1 MNRFTFACICA
12 VALFAIVN
20 SQTVTIREI
29 NPTHSNIGGMN
40 ATGGRIN
47 DLGRATDN
55 IFYAASEFGGLF
67 KSTDVG
73 HSWTRL
79 DNHLPTRVS
88 NVQASPADPNLV
100 VATSL
105 YDGRVNSFA
114 GINVS
119 HDGGATWAKPAT
131 ATPPTGFCSSV
142 NDFNEPSAFGI
153 AFDPEDTA
161 HIFVG
166 TNCGLAKSTDA
177 GLTWTFINPG
187 PNTSTRVFGVVV
199 HDGGIID
206 TCGFGGHRR
215 SINGGASWTGALS
228 GGTSLPGAPFCSIA
242 PSPDES
248 NVLFATAGRR
258 VFETDNG
265 GGSWNTEFVNPK
277 PQGRVTFLTTNKRQ
291 GHNFDLWF
299 GDVEM
304 FRASCVT
311 PVIPST
317 APRCPAS
324 STWTVTGTGAHADMG
339 DVAFTSPP
347 PINVTVCRQNCTN
360 EQTNCKNDCEEI
372 RQSCISEIGQP
383 GFPPH
388 TIAQCNQQRTQ
399 CVAQC
404 TTAFNRCNTNCS
416 LFPEGCPVI
425 LASDGGTYTNTIT
438 GASAC
443 QQPKWIQSDV
453 TTRGLW
459 LWSLSGADIPN
470 SLAREALYMAA
481 QDDGSFAT
489 LDAGTATPNWVNPDC
504 CDGFD
509 TVADTTLVLYTICCF
524 GPPPTHLFRR
534 NPGMT
539 GGSDITGSVPGNLP
553 RFSFPDSIARFGVN
567 RYALISDTGVFA
579 TQNVTT
585 NPVTWTAVGTGAP
598 TNACGLW
605 AAGPVL
611 NPTFYAM
618 SGSCSGFSSNLM
630 RHTGASSSGAWQN
643 VPLPAGFLGVGVFA
657 VDPNNPNRLF
667 ASILNNTGAHML
679 RSTDG
684 GTNWV
689 PDAALDALMTGNG
702 TFRAQPFTLGY
713 VQPTLVAF
721 DPNNSNILLAG
732 AADAGIFLSQNNGST
747 WTTLT
752 NNSGGLANPIIPRP
766 NWAYFDRECSQEN
779 IYIGTQGRGAWH
791 LSFSDPNG
799 VSVTTCQNQCES
811 ALTECQNQCEEL
823 RKDCIAEGHFTIAQ
837 CNTQRTQCRTQC
849 TNGRNIQHAVQC
861 RRGIV
866 FGPARNFQQFR
877 SLHEQRRDVHDDY
890 RYGQLHGEIRSSRRC

>member
-1 MNRFTFACICA
+1 MSRFFFACICA
-12 VALFAIVN
+12 VTVSIFAIVN

-47 DLGRATDN
+47 DLARATDN

-73 HSWTRL
+73 HTWARL
-79 DNHLPTRVS
+79 DNHLPTRLS
-88 NVQASPADPNLV
+88 NVQASPSDPNLV
-100 VATSL
+100 IATSI

-119 HDGGATWAKPAT
+119 RDGGATWTKPAS
-131 ATPPTGFCSSV
+131 ATPPAGFCSGL
-142 NDFNEPSAFGI
+142 NNTNEPAAFGI
-153 AFDPEDTA
+153 AFDPEDAT

-187 PNTSTRVFGVVV
+187 PGASTRVVGIIV

-215 SINGGASWTGALS
+215 SINGGASWTGPLP
-228 GGTSLPGAPFCSIA
+228 GGTPLPSSNCSIA
-242 PSPDES
+242 TSPDES
-248 NVLFATAGRR
+248 GVLFATAGTR

-291 GHNFDLWF
+291 GRNFDLWF

-311 PVIPST
+311 PAAPST
-317 APRCPAS
+317 SARCPAS
-324 STWTVTGTGAHADMG
+324 STWTVTGTGAHSDMG

-347 PINVTVCRQNCTN
+347 SINVTVCRQNCTDA
-360 EQTNCKNDCEEI
+360 QTDCKNECEEI
-372 RQSCISEIGQP
+372 RQSCLEEVGQP
-383 GFPPH
+383 GGH
-388 TIAQCNQQRTQ
+388 TIAQCNQFRTQ
-399 CVAQC
+399 CLAQC
-404 TTAFNRCNTNCS
+404 TSRFNACNTNCNR
-416 LFPEGCPVI
+416 FPEGCPVI

-438 GASAC
+438 SASAC

-470 SLAREALYMAA
+470 SSTREALYMAA

-489 LDAGTATPNWVNPDC
+489 LDAGTGTPNWVNPDC

-509 TVADTTLVLYTICCF
+509 TVADSTQVLYTICCF
-524 GPPPTHLFRR
+524 APPATHLFRR

-539 GGSDITGSVPGNLP
+539 GGADITNTVTGNLP

-567 RYALISDTGVFA
+567 RYALITSSGVFA
-579 TQNVTT
+579 TQNVTAS
-585 NPVTWTAVGTGAP
+585 PVTWTTVGTNAP

-605 AAGPVL
+605 AAGSPV

-618 SGSCSGFSSNLM
+618 TGSCSGFSSNLM
-630 RHTGASSSGAWQN
+630 RHTGASSTGVWQN
-643 VPLPAGFLGVGVFA
+643 VPLPTGFFGVGVFA

-679 RSTDG
+679 RSING
-684 GTNWV
+684 GTLWT
-689 PDAALDALMTGNG
+689 PDLPLDALMTGNG
-702 TFRAQPFTLGY
+702 TFRAQTATQPY
-713 VQPTLVAF
+713 VQPTMVAF
-721 DPNNSNILLAG
+721 DPNNANNLLAG
-732 AADAGIFLSQNNGST
+732 AADAGIFLSQNNGTT

-752 NNSGGLANPIIPRP
+752 NNSGGTANPIIPRP
-766 NWAYFDRECSQEN
+766 NWAYFDLECSQEN
-779 IYIGTQGRGAWH
+779 IYVGTQGRGAWH
-791 LSFSDPNG
+791 LSFRDPNG
-799 VSVTTCQNQCES
+799 ISVSTCQNRCDS
-811 ALTECQNQCEEL
+811 SLVDCQNQCEED
-823 RKDCIAEGHFTIAQ
+823 RKDCVKEGHRTIAQ
-837 CNTQRTQCRTQC
+837 CNQDRTSCRLQCS
-849 TNGRNIQHAVQC
+849 N
-861 RRGIV
+861 
-866 FGPARNFQQFR
+866 ARNVCR
-877 SLHEQRRDVHDDY
+877 QRCVDCP
-890 RYGQLHGEIRSSRRC
+890 Q